1 MPIVRG
7 DIAALLGLAGM
18 AIIVGCEQEQVEQ
31 VELLESRIAVAQ
43 KRWDGILL
51 EFGSPGAMPRLES
64 GWSYGETAEDGNTFR
79 WAVAEEA
86 SFRFDSAREGR
97 FLAWLECEPFEFDG
111 SPSQFIQLAV
121 NGEELA
127 PIGLRPGR
135 GRYPAD
141 IDLRAGENEVTIRF
155 RYAGEP
161 TGSAAD
167 RRRLAVAF
175 YRFELPFDAAQAPSE
190 RGAFARV
197 AGDDG
202 KAGIMLPAGGGISIY
217 AELEEEPARL
227 RVRVGASSPELLAA
241 RGTRLLV
248 EVRER
253 SGTILSQVLEAREPR
268 GEVLDWEAGI
278 ESAATPIEIRLVA
291 EGHSV
296 LVRPELVVPKRHA
309 SPEPRA
315 RFPRRNLVVVFLDGA
330 NALRMGLYGYS
341 KETTPSIDV
350 LGAKSIV
357 FETAVSQA
365 VYTIASIGSVL
376 TSHYPERHQSVTFAD
391 RLRQDAITFP
401 GLLTEAGYRTAGFSG
416 NAVVSKAYGLDRGY
430 EEFFQVREREDYT
443 GRGDSVLRA
452 FVEWLDDA
460 ADERFLAYLHFRE
473 PHFPYDPPPPF
484 DTAFGESELYPE
496 GITDWRNQ
504 IEVLN
509 DKAAAG
515 ERPPTE
521 VLDRIRGLYDGNM
534 AYVDSL
540 VGKLLGE
547 LERRGLSDDTIVV
560 LTADHGEALFEH
572 DYIGHNT
579 QLYEESI
586 RVPLMIH
593 IPATKARS
601 VEGVVELVDLAPTIL
616 ELAGV
621 AFDDMDGQ
629 SLLRPE
635 PGRIAFSRTVWDKP
649 RYSARGERY
658 KLIWNS
664 RTDRREIYDLERDP
678 GETRNILEEEPFMS
692 GLFEQRMFAWL
703 AEQERL
709 RASTP
714 PPESAVVTEEQREFI
729 EDLGYTN
736 MVPK

>member
-7 DIAALLGLAGM
+7 DIAALLGLACI
-18 AIIVGCEQEQVEQ
+18 AIMVGCEREE

-86 SFRFDSAREGR
+86 SFRFESAREGR

-111 SPSQFIQLAV
+111 SPSQFIQLTV
-121 NGEELA
+121 NGEELE

-161 TGSAAD
+161 TRSTAD

-175 YRFELPFDAAQAPSE
+175 YRFELPFGDAAQGLSE

-202 KAGIMLPAGGGISIY
+202 KPGIMLPAGGEISLY
-217 AELEEEPARL
+217 AELDEESARL
-227 RVRVGASSPELLAA
+227 RVRLGADSPELLAA

-253 SGTILSQVLEAREPR
+253 SGTILSEVLEAREPR

-291 EGHSV
+291 EGHGV
-296 LVRPELVVPKRHA
+296 LVRPELVVPKRDA

-341 KETTPSIDV
+341 KETTPSIDA
-350 LGAKSIV
+350 LGARSIV
-357 FETAVSQA
+357 FDTAVSQA

-391 RLRQDAITFP
+391 RLGEDVVTFP
-401 GLLTEAGYRTAGFSG
+401 ALLTEAGYRTAGFSG
-416 NAVVSKAYGLDRGY
+416 NAVVSKTFGLDRGY
-430 EEFFQVREREDYT
+430 QEFFQVREREDYT

-460 ADERFLAYLHFRE
+460 EQERFLAYLHFRE

-484 DTAFGESELYPE
+484 DTAFGQSELFPQ

-504 IEVLN
+504 IKVLN

-515 ERPPTE
+515 ERPPAE

-547 LERRGLSDDTIVV
+547 LERRGLSDDTIVL

-572 DYIGHNT
+572 DYVGHNT
-579 QLYEESI
+579 QLYEESV

-593 IPATKARS
+593 IPGTKTRR

-621 AFDDMDGQ
+621 AFDDLDGQ

-658 KLIWNS
+658 KLIWDS
-664 RTDRREIYDLERDP
+664 RTDRRELYDLEHDSE
-678 GETRNILEEEPFMS
+678 ETRNILEEEPFMS
-692 GLFEQRMFAWL
+692 GLFEQRLFAWL
-703 AEQERL
+703 REQERL
-709 RASTP
+709 RAAAP
-714 PPESAVVTEEQREFI
+714 PPESAVVTEEQRELI
-729 EDLGYTN
+729 ENLGYTN